1 MDIQIASNFER
12 LLYDMTNESGEKV
25 SEFMNSFKEKGVIK
39 VEKKHHQRTKESF
52 ASFSVNEADTKKRIR
67 KTYNKFNMVIDPHTA
82 VGLEA
87 SGKYLDE
94 YPNDI
99 VVTLATAHPSK
110 FSQSVNSIL
119 GFDPNLPFGYKN
131 ILNLKENYQVINKSY
146 NLVKN
151 YILKNATNI

>member
-1 MDIQIASNFER
+1 MKQIQEN
-12 LLYDMTNESGEKV
+12 
-25 SEFMNSFKEKGVIK
+25 IK
-39 VEKKHHQRTKESF
+39 
-52 ASFSVNEADTKKRIR
+52 N
-67 KTYNKFNMVIDPHTA
+67 TYNKFNMVIDPHTA

-131 ILNLKENYQVINKSY
+131 ILNLKENYKVINKSY

-151 YILKNATNI
+151 YILKNATIFKVLL

>member
-1 MDIQIASNFER
+1 MC
-12 LLYDMTNESGEKV
+12 
-25 SEFMNSFKEKGVIK
+25 
-39 VEKKHHQRTKESF
+39 
-52 ASFSVNEADTKKRIR
+52 IR
-67 KTYNKFNMVIDPHTA
+67 D
-82 VGLEA
+82 
-87 SGKYLDE
+87 S
-94 YPNDI
+94 DI